1 MEVVVAM
8 TKQLTTDKGIVN
20 LEGPVSQ
27 AKLELMDID
36 KGLGNFRSPMRQ
48 KEALAQVA
56 NLSEGLVYIA
66 QIEEKIV
73 GYVLFHYPSEFSR
86 WTRHPRLLELGAIEI
101 SINWQKRGL
110 AKALLAEAFK
120 NQALEE
126 YIVITTEFNW
136 HWDLKSS
143 GLNVW
148 QYRDMLKKV
157 FGSVGFK
164 RRHTDDP
171 EILEHQ
177 ANMLMVRV
185 GKNVSKNHV
194 DMFTDLTY
202 QHSILL

>member
-8 TKQLTTDKGIVN
+8 TMQLTTDRGTVI

-27 AKLELMDID
+27 AKLELMEID
-36 KGLGNFRSPMRQ
+36 KGLSNFRSPLRQ
-48 KEALAQVA
+48 KEALMEIA
-56 NLSEGLVYIA
+56 NLPEGLVYIA
-66 QIEEKIV
+66 QIDEKIV

-86 WTRHPRLLELGAIEI
+86 WIRHPRLLELGAIEV
-101 SINWQKRGL
+101 SQSWQNRGL
-110 AKALLAEAFK
+110 AKALLAVAFK

-126 YIVITTEFNW
+126 YIVITTEFHW

-143 GLNVW
+143 GLSVW

-177 ANMLMVRV
+177 ANMLMVRI
-185 GKNVSKNHV
+185 GQNVSKNHA
-194 DMFTDLTY
+194 DMFTELTY
-202 QHSILL
+202 QNSILL

>member
-1 MEVVVAM
+1 M
-8 TKQLTTDKGIVN
+8 TMQLTTDKGTVN
-20 LEGPVSQ
+20 IEGSVSR
-27 AKLELMDID
+27 ARLELMEID
-36 KGLGNFRSPMRQ
+36 EGLGNFRSPRRQ
-48 KEALAQVA
+48 KEALMDIA
-56 NLSEGLVYIA
+56 NLPEGLVYIA
-66 QIEEKIV
+66 HTDEKII
-73 GYVLFHYPSEFSR
+73 GYVLFHYPGEYSR
-86 WTRHPRLLELGAIEI
+86 WIRHPRLLELGAIEV
-101 SINWQKRGL
+101 SQYWQKRGL
-110 AKALLAEAFK
+110 AKALLTEAFK
-120 NQALEE
+120 NPSLEE
-126 YIVITTEFNW
+126 YIVITTEFHW

-157 FGSVGFK
+157 FGAVGFK

-185 GKNVSKNHV
+185 GKNVSKNHA